1 MRRGSSHGGGAKP
14 RTTFLDADPKNP
26 DLKIPLLDPRL
37 FLMIA
42 CMKWFAM
49 VHQLGAPSCPLVLM
63 GVIGDPV
70 MTRWRTL
77 MRLQILKMMDL
88 VEGVQFDVR
97 FVVAKMDHC
106 PRSTLETL
114 GCNSTSGPPL
124 ETCAALQRE
133 NEEHRDIVQLRFA
146 RDCGSRSGQAVAEKT
161 YEWYAHAAQHGGA
174 AWVGKFDDDSLPNLM
189 HLGRDVLRMQAA
201 ALSVPPPLF
210 AY

>member
-1 MRRGSSHGGGAKP
+1 
-14 RTTFLDADPKNP
+14 
-26 DLKIPLLDPRL
+26 
-37 FLMIA
+37 MIA

-146 RDCGSRSGQAVAEKT
+146 SHSSHSASKRRTPRPGTGRRAYAVT
-161 YEWYAHAAQHGGA
+161 QSTGRRPTPCRTVYL
-174 AWVGKFDDDSLPNLM
+174 GKRGP
-189 HLGRDVLRMQAA
+189 AT
-201 ALSVPPPLF
+201 P
-210 AY
+210 